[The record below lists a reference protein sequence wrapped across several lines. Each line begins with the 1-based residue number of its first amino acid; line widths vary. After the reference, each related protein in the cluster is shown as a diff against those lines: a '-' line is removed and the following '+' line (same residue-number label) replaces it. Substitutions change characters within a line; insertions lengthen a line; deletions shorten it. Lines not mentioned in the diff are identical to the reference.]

1 MGQRKMDL
9 TKKTL
14 FVSLLLAAAIVLTE
28 AAAGEEFDPYLFL
41 GVRTRQMRN
50 ACAADDR
57 IERCHC
63 LYKDG
68 TYEKGPFYYDENP
81 LESVV
86 VYVGCNP
93 DYCYCKK
100 NPTEARDTR
109 PLELKAVMDLC
120 PKNEMSRCLCADKT
134 VVKFPF
140 DMSTFFFDCRP
151 TKVSVFSK
159 WIIFD
164 YNLYCLKKLITF
176 CY

>member
-1 MGQRKMDL
+1 ML
-9 TKKTL
+9 TS
-14 FVSLLLAAAIVLTE
+14 F
-28 AAAGEEFDPYLFL
+28 
-41 GVRTRQMRN
+41 Q
-50 ACAADDR
+50 
-57 IERCHC
+57 
-63 LYKDG
+63 DG

-100 NPTEARDTR
+100 NPTEAKDTR

-164 YNLYCLKKLITF
+164 YNLYCLKKSITF